1 MVEYPL
7 EDLIEV
13 YSEQVKLLRRSVQ
26 GMNNRHAKMRP
37 IPGKWSTL
45 EVLCHLADMECV
57 FAERMRRVITED
69 RPPLPN
75 ADENVYQRMLAYNER
90 FADEELEVIKAVRQ
104 QMSRILAV
112 QDKEIWKR
120 VGLHPEAGELSL
132 EDLVRKCVAH
142 MAHHVKFIE
151 DKRRAMSIE

>member
-1 MVEYPL
+1 MVEHPL

-13 YSEQVKLLRRSVQ
+13 YIEQVKLLRRSVQ
-26 GMNNRHAKMRP
+26 GMNNRHARMRP

-57 FAERMRRVITED
+57 FAERMRRVITEE

-75 ADENVYQRMLAYNER
+75 ADENAYQRMLGYNER

-104 QMSRILAV
+104 QMSRILSV

-120 VGLHPEAGELSL
+120 VGIHSEVGELSL
-132 EDLVRKCVAH
+132 EDLVRKCVSH